1 MFSLRHELHELFPDT
16 TFTIGMAHKL
26 RGVMQ
31 HEISAPNFHLC
42 RHILASFQSLHT
54 INSGNHSAEPQLT
67 LTSNEM
73 FSTYIPTS
81 LLNGVLLLMKS
92 PTIPL
97 DARTLTLK
105 SIKSAFLDVD
115 HINITTLSWLL
126 QAYFGTHK
134 HSPDAILDVVE
145 VLLNTTLDLLKHIH
159 QLSCFNAMLI
169 YA

>member
-1 MFSLRHELHELFPDT
+1 MFSLGHELHELFPDT
-16 TFTIGMAHKL
+16 IFTIGMAHKL

-31 HEISAPNFHLC
+31 HKISAPNFHLH
-42 RHILASFQSLHT
+42 RHILASLQSLHT
-54 INSGNHSAEPQLT
+54 VNSGSRSAEPQLT

-81 LLNGVLLLMKS
+81 LLNGILLLMKN

-115 HINITTLSWLL
+115 HINITTLSWHILEPTNTHQMQYLMLL
-126 QAYFGTHK
+126 RC
-134 HSPDAILDVVE
+134 S
-145 VLLNTTLDLLKHIH
+145 
-159 QLSCFNAMLI
+159 
-169 YA
+169 